1 MNKVMLLV
9 PCLMLDTNRKRNKNC
24 IDAARRLEF
33 DKVVVCAQQFQESDK
48 TDGVEYIGNHA
59 EGIGFV
65 KARNELLKFFYESD
79 FDYAMWLDANA
90 QFSRPCLNDLHTLLS
105 ALKAGEV
112 PVDVIFA
119 TLGLQ
124 ISGERINAKRM
135 GDHSEVIRLVQL
147 KGGYD
152 WMHGMVIKNFRKY
165 YGIEPYIDSE
175 CSPYKG
181 TSEDIFFAR
190 MCKYLFDCR
199 LLPTLVI
206 TKPLNKFST
215 WVADQKGYK
224 YPPVNYKV
232 IDRMVLR
239 HCQKFGFKPKSKTR
253 GTVVLPRIE
262 EDMEYIRGYISRSSK
277 KGISEGL
284 LKNESVDAQKE
295 N

>member
-1 MNKVMLLV
+1 
-9 PCLMLDTNRKRNKNC
+9 
-24 IDAARRLEF
+24 
-33 DKVVVCAQQFQESDK
+33 
-48 TDGVEYIGNHA
+48 
-59 EGIGFV
+59 
-65 KARNELLKFFYESD
+65 
-79 FDYAMWLDANA
+79 
-90 QFSRPCLNDLHTLLS
+90 
-105 ALKAGEV
+105 
-112 PVDVIFA
+112 
-119 TLGLQ
+119 
-124 ISGERINAKRM
+124 
-135 GDHSEVIRLVQL
+135 
-147 KGGYD
+147 
-152 WMHGMVIKNFRKY
+152 MHGMVIKNFRKY

-239 HCQKFGFKPKSKTR
+239 HCQKFGFRPKSKTR

-262 EDMEYIRGYISRSSK
+262 EDMEYIRGYVSRSSK

-284 LKNESVDAQKE
+284 LKNESVDVQKE